1 MPQTIAPPITRY
13 DYEQMP
19 EGPPYYQVIE
29 GELVMSPSPRTPHQY
44 IIGNLYVFLRNY
56 LRDHPIGEVLLA
68 PLDVFLSETNV
79 YQPDLVF
86 VSNERRSLITDHG
99 IEGAPDLVIEV
110 LSPGTARFDRGSKRK
125 IYARTGVQELW
136 LVDPDGKRI
145 QIYRLTED
153 ADAPA
158 ATYAANAVFESPLLP
173 GLRIEA
179 AEVFKS
185 SHGA

>member
-19 EGPPYYQVIE
+19 EGPPYYQVVE
-29 GELVMSPSPRTPHQY
+29 GELVMSPSPGTPHQD
-44 IIGNLYVFLRNY
+44 IVLNLVLLIGHY
-56 LRDHPIGEVLLA
+56 LEEHPIGTLHVA
-68 PLDVFLSETNV
+68 PLDVFLSDINV

-86 VSNERRSLITDHG
+86 VSRERRSLITDRG

-110 LSPGTARFDRGSKRK
+110 LSPRTVRFDRGTKRK

-136 LVDPDGKRI
+136 LVDPDAKRI

-153 ADAPA
+153 ADAPV
-158 ATYAANAVFESPLLP
+158 ATHGADAVFESSLLP
-173 GLRIEA
+173 GLRVEA
-179 AEVFKS
+179 AGVFKP
-185 SHGA
+185 SHGG